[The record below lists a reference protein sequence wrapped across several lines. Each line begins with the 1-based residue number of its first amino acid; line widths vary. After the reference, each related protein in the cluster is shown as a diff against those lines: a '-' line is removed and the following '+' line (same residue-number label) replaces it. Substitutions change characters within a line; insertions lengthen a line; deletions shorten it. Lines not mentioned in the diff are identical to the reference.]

1 MQLNNKHIP
10 NIFKDA
16 TLQQQFD
23 EQGFVKIQLLD
34 ENDIKILTEEF
45 YKFHQH
51 IEINSFGASSF
62 INNKEEKLEIR
73 DKLYPIFLPHFEKIF
88 QDYTYFGSSFLY
100 KTPGKNSDLSPHQD
114 WTIID
119 EEKYIAINIWT
130 PLIDTN
136 ENNGTL
142 YVVPKS
148 QSQKLFSLRAP
159 TLPFY
164 FQKYFDT
171 VIKCGIPTN
180 AKAGEAII
188 LNQSIIHYS
197 SSNNSDTLR
206 IAITSGV
213 KSKNAPMLFHY
224 KNENNEIEQYEMQE
238 DFLLSFDDFKKDI
251 YQKPKNGKLK
261 KTVLAS
267 KFKVSKSN
275 FIEQFG
281 KDRFSFWDKILEFFR

>member
-1 MQLNNKHIP
+1 MILP
-10 NIFKDA
+10 IFKNKA
-16 TLQQQFD
+16 LQKQFD
-23 EQGFVKIQLLD
+23 EEGFVKVQLLN
-34 ENDIKILTEEF
+34 ENDIEFLKEKF
-45 YKFHQH
+45 YKFHPN
-51 IEINSFGASSF
+51 IESNSFGASSF
-62 INNKEEKLEIR
+62 MKSKEEKLNIR
-73 DKLYPIFLPHFEKIF
+73 DTLFPIFLPHFEKIF
-88 QDYTYFGSSFLY
+88 NDYTYFGSSFLY

-114 WTIID
+114 WTIVD

-142 YVVPKS
+142 YIVPKS
-148 QSQKLFSLRAP
+148 QSQRLFSLRAP

-164 FQKYFDT
+164 FQNYFDT

-213 KSKNAPMLFHY
+213 KSKDAPMIFHF
-224 KNENNEIEQYEMQE
+224 KNKKKEIEQYEMPE
-238 DFLLSFDDFKKDI
+238 DFLLSFEDFQNDI
-251 YQKPKNGKLK
+251 YQKPKNGKFK
-261 KTVLAS
+261 KIVLAP
-267 KFKVSKSN
+267 KHQVSKSD
-275 FIEQFG
+275 FIQQFG
-281 KDRFSFWDKILEFFR
+281 KERFSFRDKILEFFR